1 LVIHAILDADRFAL
15 RKKRHTAHRIWHR
28 LRAEHGYT
36 GGYTIV
42 KDVVRELKWAA

>member
-1 LVIHAILDADRFAL
+1 LE
-15 RKKRHTAHRIWHR
+15 R

-42 KDVVRELKWAA
+42 RGYVHASMIGCQEMFVPLTNAAQ